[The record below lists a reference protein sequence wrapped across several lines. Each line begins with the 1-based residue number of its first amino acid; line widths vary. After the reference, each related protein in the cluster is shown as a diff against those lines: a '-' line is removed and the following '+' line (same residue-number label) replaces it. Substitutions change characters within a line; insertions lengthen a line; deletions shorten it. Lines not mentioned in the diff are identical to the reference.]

1 LGEVAL
7 WLKIIPQAQRRLLD
21 VIERLAALVPEP
33 RFDLTLFHGVLTP
46 NSNHRARVWRREV

>member
-7 WLKIIPQAQRRLLD
+7 WLKIIPQAQPPLLD

-33 RFDLTLFHGVLTP
+33 RFDLTRFHGVLTP
-46 NSNHRARVWRREV
+46 NSNHRAQVWRREV